1 MVCPNMKKTLLYFFF
16 AVSFYSFS
24 INGEKKIIV
33 FSNEI
38 INIDATQEKNIS
50 EIPMDSLA
58 IVIFFNQYPKLKG
71 CESQVFEV
79 YRTNHYHSVWF
90 VNNKINELG
99 ILLYQNTGNLF
110 EDGLQIKVPY
120 KEKLDVFFSQSN
132 EERSVDTEI
141 ELLLTSL
148 YFFYTQHVFQGIDDK
163 STADL
168 GWFIPRKKLS
178 FVTYLDTLMRNPKLL
193 SHDESKMFKQYYRL
207 KDALK
212 KYRLIEAKGKW
223 QPIVMTNSNPIVV
236 GSKSSVVYK
245 VRERLHFLGYL
256 KTDNKSMKYD
266 KELSQAVWK
275 YKKNNGIT
283 VDDFITPRLVAS
295 LNVPMADR
303 IKSIIFNMERCRWIS
318 SDFNQAKEYIFINI
332 PSYEMNYFKEGKTL
346 LNSKVVVGKV
356 MNQTVIFSG
365 MLQYVVFSPYWN
377 VPKSIIDKEIAPAMK
392 KNKNYLAQHNME
404 WNDGNIR
411 QKPGPK
417 NSLGLVKFLFPNSN
431 SIYLH
436 DTPSKSLF
444 KEEKRAFSHGCI
456 RLEKPIELAY
466 LLVKDDKS
474 WTMEKL
480 NKAFHSNKEIWYTLK
495 HEIPV
500 YIGYFTAWV
509 NEYDEVQFYDD
520 VYARDEC
527 LTTYLF
533 GEQ

>member
-1 MVCPNMKKTLLYFFF
+1 
-16 AVSFYSFS
+16 
-24 INGEKKIIV
+24 
-33 FSNEI
+33 
-38 INIDATQEKNIS
+38 
-50 EIPMDSLA
+50 
-58 IVIFFNQYPKLKG
+58 
-71 CESQVFEV
+71 
-79 YRTNHYHSVWF
+79 
-90 VNNKINELG
+90 
-99 ILLYQNTGNLF
+99 
-110 EDGLQIKVPY
+110 
-120 KEKLDVFFSQSN
+120 
-132 EERSVDTEI
+132 
-141 ELLLTSL
+141 
-148 YFFYTQHVFQGIDDK
+148 
-163 STADL
+163 
-168 GWFIPRKKLS
+168 
-178 FVTYLDTLMRNPKLL
+178 
-193 SHDESKMFKQYYRL
+193 
-207 KDALK
+207 
-212 KYRLIEAKGKW
+212 
-223 QPIVMTNSNPIVV
+223 
-236 GSKSSVVYK
+236 
-245 VRERLHFLGYL
+245 
-256 KTDNKSMKYD
+256 MKYD

-283 VDDFITPRLVAS
+283 VDDLITPRLVAS

-377 VPKSIIDKEIAPAMK
+377 VPKSIIDKEIAPVMK

-480 NKAFHSNKEIWYTLK
+480 NNAFHSKKEIWYTLK
-495 HEIPV
+495 HKIPV

-509 NEYDEVQFYDD
+509 NENDEVQFYDD

-533 GEQ
+533 NEQ

>member
-1 MVCPNMKKTLLYFFF
+1 MVSSKMKNTLLYFFL
-16 AVSFYSFS
+16 AVSYYSFS
-24 INGEKKIIV
+24 INEEKKILMCSRGL
-33 FSNEI
+33 FY
-38 INIDATQEKNIS
+38 IDLTQKKNVS
-50 EIPMDSLA
+50 EFPIDSLA
-58 IVIFFNQYPKLKG
+58 IVNFFRNYPKLKG
-71 CESQVFEV
+71 WESQVFEV
-79 YRTNHYHSVWF
+79 YRTNHNQSVWF
-90 VNNKINELG
+90 AKNRINELG
-99 ILLYQNTGNLF
+99 ILLHQNTGNLF

-120 KEKLDVFFSQSN
+120 KEKLDVFFSQF
-132 EERSVDTEI
+132 EKEHFPDIEI
-141 ELLLTSL
+141 ELLLTSV
-148 YFFYTQHVFQGIDDK
+148 YFFYTQHVFHGIDDK

-168 GWFIPRKKLS
+168 GWFIPRKKQT
-178 FVTYLDTLMRNPKLL
+178 FVTYLDTLIRNPKLL

-223 QPIVMTNSNPIVV
+223 QPIVMANSNPIAV
-236 GSKSSVVYK
+236 GTKSSVILK
-245 VRERLHFLGYL
+245 VRERLHFLGFL
-256 KTDNKSMKYD
+256 KVNNKSMEYD
-266 KELSQAVWK
+266 KELEQAVWK
-275 YKKNNGIT
+275 YKKNMGIT
-283 VDDFITPRLVAS
+283 IDDLITPRLISS
-295 LNVPMADR
+295 LNVPIADR

-318 SDFNQAKEYIFINI
+318 SDFNQSKEFIFINI

-346 LNSKVVVGKV
+346 LNSKVVVGKI

-365 MLQYVVFSPYWN
+365 MLKYVVFSPYWN
-377 VPKSIIDKEIAPAMK
+377 VPKSIVDKEIMPAIK

-404 WNDGNIR
+404 WNDVNIR
-411 QKPGPK
+411 QRPGPK

-466 LLVKDDKS
+466 LLVKDDKY

-480 NKAFHSNKEIWYTLK
+480 NNALHSKKEIWYTLK
-495 HEIPV
+495 QEIPV

-527 LTTYLF
+527 LTSYLF
-533 GEQ
+533 SEQ

>member
-1 MVCPNMKKTLLYFFF
+1 MVLPRMKNTLLYFFF

-24 INGEKKIIV
+24 INREKKILV
-33 FSNEI
+33 FSRDMNNNDAPLIKSSCEI
-38 INIDATQEKNIS
+38 KI
-50 EIPMDSLA
+50 DSLA
-58 IVIFFNQYPKLKG
+58 IVDFFTQFPKLKG

-79 YRTNHYHSVWF
+79 YRINHYQSVWF
-90 VNNKINELG
+90 DNNKINELG
-99 ILLYQNTGNLF
+99 ILLHQSSENLF
-110 EDGLQIKVPY
+110 EEGLQIKVLY

-148 YFFYTQHVFQGIDDK
+148 YFFYTQHVFQGIDDN
-163 STADL
+163 STTDL
-168 GWFIPRKKLS
+168 GWFIPRKKQS
-178 FVTYLDTLMRNPKLL
+178 FVTYLDTLIRNPKLL
-193 SHDESKMFKQYYRL
+193 SQDESKMFKQYYHL

-256 KTDNKSMKYD
+256 KANNKSMKYD

-275 YKKNNGIT
+275 YKKNTGIT
-283 VDDFITPRLVAS
+283 VNDLITSRLVAS

-303 IKSIIFNMERCRWIS
+303 IKSIIYNMERCRWIS
-318 SDFNQAKEYIFINI
+318 SDFNRAKEFIFINI
-332 PSYEMNYFKEGKTL
+332 PSYEMNYVKEAKTI

-365 MLQYVVFSPYWN
+365 MLKYVVFSPYWN
-377 VPKSIIDKEIAPAMK
+377 VPKSIIDKEITPAIK

-474 WTMEKL
+474 WTIEKL
-480 NKAFHSNKEIWYTLK
+480 NKAFHSKKEIWYSLK

-509 NEYDEVQFYDD
+509 NEYDEVQFYED

-533 GEQ
+533 SEQ

>member
-1 MVCPNMKKTLLYFFF
+1 
-16 AVSFYSFS
+16 
-24 INGEKKIIV
+24 
-33 FSNEI
+33 
-38 INIDATQEKNIS
+38 
-50 EIPMDSLA
+50 
-58 IVIFFNQYPKLKG
+58 
-71 CESQVFEV
+71 
-79 YRTNHYHSVWF
+79 
-90 VNNKINELG
+90 
-99 ILLYQNTGNLF
+99 
-110 EDGLQIKVPY
+110 
-120 KEKLDVFFSQSN
+120 
-132 EERSVDTEI
+132 
-141 ELLLTSL
+141 
-148 YFFYTQHVFQGIDDK
+148 
-163 STADL
+163 
-168 GWFIPRKKLS
+168 
-178 FVTYLDTLMRNPKLL
+178 
-193 SHDESKMFKQYYRL
+193 
-207 KDALK
+207 
-212 KYRLIEAKGKW
+212 
-223 QPIVMTNSNPIVV
+223 
-236 GSKSSVVYK
+236 
-245 VRERLHFLGYL
+245 
-256 KTDNKSMKYD
+256 
-266 KELSQAVWK
+266 
-275 YKKNNGIT
+275 
-283 VDDFITPRLVAS
+283 
-295 LNVPMADR
+295 
-303 IKSIIFNMERCRWIS
+303 
-318 SDFNQAKEYIFINI
+318 
-332 PSYEMNYFKEGKTL
+332 MNYFKEGKTL

-466 LLVKDDKS
+466 LLVKDDKN

-480 NKAFHSNKEIWYTLK
+480 NNAFHSKKEIWYTLK
-495 HEIPV
+495 HKIPV

-533 GEQ
+533 SEQ